1 MQIMRDDTEKPRSP
15 RSVDAE
21 TARSRQQLIGRK
33 LRDMYDSVLDE
44 GVPDDF
50 EQLLSALD
58 QAEDQPAAAG
68 NAPAGSAPDKPGEGR
83 SDG

>member
-1 MQIMRDDTEKPRSP
+1 MRDDNSDSRPPKP
-15 RSVDAE
+15 VDAE
-21 TARSRQQLIGRK
+21 TARSRQQMIGRR

-58 QAEDQPAAAG
+58 NAEE
-68 NAPAGSAPDKPGEGR
+68 APEEPESAEKGM

>member
-1 MQIMRDDTEKPRSP
+1 MRDDTSDSRPPK
-15 RSVDAE
+15 SVDAD
-21 TARSRQQLIGRK
+21 TARSRQQLIGRR
-33 LRDMYDSVLDE
+33 LRDMYDTVLDE

-58 QAEDQPAAAG
+58 NAEESDTET
-68 NAPAGSAPDKPGEGR
+68 SEKTKDKAEKGM

>member
-1 MQIMRDDTEKPRSP
+1 MRDDTSDSRPP

-21 TARSRQQLIGRK
+21 TARSRQQLIGRR
-33 LRDMYDSVLDE
+33 LRDMYDTVLDE

-50 EQLLSALD
+50 EQLLNALD
-58 QAEDQPAAAG
+58 NVEESDTETTEKTKDKAEKG
-68 NAPAGSAPDKPGEGR
+68 M

>member
-1 MQIMRDDTEKPRSP
+1 MRDDTSDSRPPK
-15 RSVDAE
+15 SVDAE
-21 TARSRQQLIGRK
+21 TARSRQQLIGRR
-33 LRDMYDSVLDE
+33 LRDMYDTVLDE

-58 QAEDQPAAAG
+58 NAEESDPET
-68 NAPAGSAPDKPGEGR
+68 SEKTKDKAEKGM

>member
-1 MQIMRDDTEKPRSP
+1 MRDDTEKPRSP

-58 QAEDQPAAAG
+58 QAEG
-68 NAPAGSAPDKPGEGR
+68 APAGPEDAPASDAPETPREDR

>member
-1 MQIMRDDTEKPRSP
+1 MRDDTSDSRPPK
-15 RSVDAE
+15 SVDAD
-21 TARSRQQLIGRK
+21 TARSRQQLIGRR
-33 LRDMYDSVLDE
+33 LRDMYDTVLDE

-58 QAEDQPAAAG
+58 TVEESGTETSEKTKDKAEKG
-68 NAPAGSAPDKPGEGR
+68 M